1 MSQIN
6 GNTWRGYGIEVQG
19 AWVSD
24 SSKAQ
29 AKGIPTGIYKETGVE
44 VKGNMI
50 TGNGNGIRLYLADGC
65 TVENNQ
71 LKLKKTASF
80 SNMGIY
86 LSASSKKCD
95 KR

>member
-71 LKLKKTASF
+71 LKLKKNCILF
-80 SNMGIY
+80 QYGN
-86 LSASSKKCD
+86 LPVCFFQKCD